1 MLLQQ
6 RAHSKYHSGG
16 LWTNACCSH
25 PGKNEDVAQAA
36 ARRLQ
41 EELGFSVPLKKI
53 FDFIYRSELE
63 NGLTE
68 HEFDHVFAGY
78 YEGEVAPDQDE
89 VKDYCYKSL
98 DAISESLQTN
108 PQQFTAWFQIA
119 FPRVEQWRRG
129 LQKFKYMHWL
139 LYILILAG
147 TFIIM
152 EGITWLTHKF
162 VMHGWLWSLHRD
174 HHQPEPGFFEKNDA
188 FFVIFAIPS
197 ILCILFGTIREIYWL
212 QAIGLASWPMACLLW
227 YTM

>member
-1 MLLQQ
+1 MTTEQEVVLVNERDEEIGTMEKMEAHRQGVLHRAFSVFIFNSKGEMLLQQ

-119 FPRVEQWRRG
+119 FPRVEQWKRG
-129 LQKFKYMHWL
+129 LQK
-139 LYILILAG
+139 
-147 TFIIM
+147 
-152 EGITWLTHKF
+152 
-162 VMHGWLWSLHRD
+162 V
-174 HHQPEPGFFEKNDA
+174 
-188 FFVIFAIPS
+188 
-197 ILCILFGTIREIYWL
+197 
-212 QAIGLASWPMACLLW
+212 
-227 YTM
+227 